1 MKKNTQLVT
10 WLESALMG
18 ALAFVLALIPFGFGF
33 YEIEL
38 GMIPIIIL
46 AYRRGVKA
54 GLTSGFIWG
63 ILKVLSG
70 NIFVLTPLQ
79 VFLEYL
85 FAFALSGL
93 AGAAYRQLQ
102 HYIYHNNRRKTNL
115 TIIWSVTLAVFS
127 KYFIHFLAGIIFWS
141 SYAPEGMS
149 PIIYSLVVNGSAF
162 VMTSLANTLILLVFI
177 NINLSLIKIR

>member
-10 WLESALMG
+10 WLESALMS
-18 ALAFVLALIPFGFGF
+18 ALAFVLALIPFGVGF

-46 AYRRGVKA
+46 AYRRGIKA
-54 GLTSGFIWG
+54 GLASGFIWG

-93 AGAAYRQLQ
+93 AGAACRQLQ
-102 HYIYHNNRRKTNL
+102 HNIHQNNRRKINL
-115 TIIWSVTLAVFS
+115 TIIWSVTLAVLS
-127 KYFIHFLAGIIFWS
+127 KYFIHFLAGVVFWS

-149 PIIYSLVVNGSAF
+149 PVIYSLVVNGSAF
-162 VMTSLANTLILLVFI
+162 IMTSLANTLILLVFI
-177 NINLSLIKIR
+177 NINPSLIKIR

>member
-1 MKKNTQLVT
+1 MKRNTTLVT

-18 ALAFVLALIPFGFGF
+18 ALAFVLALIPLGVGF

-38 GMIPIIIL
+38 GMIPIMIL
-46 AYRRGVKA
+46 AYRRGIKA
-54 GLTSGFIWG
+54 GLVSGFIWG

-93 AGAAYRQLQ
+93 AGAGARPLRN
-102 HYIYHNNRRKTNL
+102 YIQKNNRPKINL
-115 TIIWSVTLAVFS
+115 TIIWSVLLAVFS
-127 KYFIHFLAGIIFWS
+127 KYFVHFIAGVIFWS
-141 SYAPEGMS
+141 SYAPEEIS
-149 PIIYSLVVNGSAF
+149 PVIYSLIVNGSAF
-162 VMTSLANTLILLVFI
+162 IMTSLANTLLLLLFI
-177 NINLSLIKIR
+177 NINLSLFKSR